1 MKKVMFNDQYGLT
14 DAVLLGKK
22 TVTRR
27 IMNRQ
32 PDINDVPFMERK
44 DYPCQ
49 PPYKVGEIVAV
60 AQGYNRFLHPNT
72 GVMEHDYQ
80 TTAFASKGW
89 GNKMFVRADLMPHQI
104 LILGIRAK
112 RLQDVTDED
121 CIKEGINIG
130 CEPMRTDRHFY
141 YLDDNGKDT
150 RLCFNTPKEAFA
162 FLIGKISGRGTWE
175 WNPFVWRIEFKLVK

>member
-14 DAVLLGKK
+14 DAVLSGKK

-49 PPYKVGEIVAV
+49 PPYKVGDIVAV
-60 AQGYNRFLHPNT
+60 AQSYNRFLHPNT

-104 LILGIRAK
+104 QILGIRAG
-112 RLQDVTDED
+112 RLQDITDED
-121 CIKEGINIG
+121 CLKEGVRFIENSDG
-130 CEPMRTDRHFY
+130 YFS
-141 YLDDNGKDT
+141 NGMSDEYT
-150 RLCFNTPKEAFA
+150 TPISAFTA
-162 FLIGKISGRGTWE
+162 LIDKISGRGTWE
-175 WNPFVWRIEFKLVK
+175 RNPFVWRIEFKLMK